1 MRRLALLLVLASVPP
16 TAAAEVSIG
25 RPVMGTVLQMT
36 VVHADPERARA
47 AAEAAVAAAVHW
59 DDVLTT
65 WRPEG
70 ELMRL
75 NQRAGGGRVA
85 ISAELGAALARMES
99 LWRATGG
106 AFDPAVG
113 PLVRWWS
120 RPEAARVGRPATP
133 WRWSDAV
140 KLDAGGAA
148 LAPGASLDAGGIG
161 KGIALDAAATYL
173 RAQGIEV
180 AFLDFGRSSL
190 LALGTPPGEPR
201 GWPVLVSGL
210 HRGSAHGVIFL
221 RDQGMSTSRSSGAG
235 DEAGPIVDPATGRP
249 VAAGRLTTAIATD
262 ATTAEAWSKALVVLG
277 RSALGR
283 AETERVVALFEDA
296 SGVEGTLA
304 RRVAERAS

>member
-1 MRRLALLLVLASVPP
+1 MLLVLAAASP
-16 TAAAEVSIG
+16 AAAEVSIG
-25 RPVMGTVLQMT
+25 RPVMGTVLQVT
-36 VVHADPERARA
+36 VVHADAERARR
-47 AAEAAVAAAVHW
+47 AAEAAVTAAVHW

-70 ELMRL
+70 ELERL
-75 NQRAGGGRVA
+75 NQRAGRGRVA
-85 ISAELGAALARMES
+85 ISAELWAALARMEN
-99 LWRATGG
+99 LWHATGG

-120 RPEAARVGRPATP
+120 RPEAARVERPATR
-133 WRWSDAV
+133 WRWSEAV

-161 KGIALDAAATYL
+161 KGIALDAAATRL

-190 LALGTPPGEPR
+190 LALGAPPGESR

-210 HRGSAHGVIFL
+210 RHGSAHGVVFL
-221 RDQGMSTSRSSGAG
+221 RDQGMSTSRSSAAG
-235 DEAGPIVDPATGRP
+235 DEAGPIIDPATGTP
-249 VAAGRLTTAIATD
+249 VVEERLTTTIATD
-262 ATTAEAWSKALVVLG
+262 ATVAEAWSKAIVVLG

-283 AETERVVALFEDA
+283 AKKERVLALFEDA
-296 SGVEGTLA
+296 AGVD
-304 RRVAERAS
+304 RAAFPTI